1 MKAIELRAQPRTL
14 TGKQVKLLRRQD
26 VVPGVVYGH
35 HIDPVAVQFNTKEL
49 THALKRAGS
58 SATVQLEVD
67 GTAAPYLVI
76 FRDVQHHPI
85 RREITHVDLQA
96 LSLTET
102 VRVPVSIVLVG
113 ESPAVEELGGV
124 LMHTLLELDI
134 EALPMDL
141 VPVVEVDIS
150 RLTHIGDSISVA
162 DLGIPETITV
172 HNAPDAT
179 VVQVTFQAAEE
190 VTTAAV
196 EAVIEPVA
204 AVVAP
209 EDERKP

>member
-14 TGKQVKLLRRQD
+14 TGKHVKLLRRQD

-35 HIDPVAVQFNTKEL
+35 NIDPVPVQFNTKEL
-49 THALKRAGS
+49 AHALKRAGS
-58 SATVQLEVD
+58 SATVQLAVE
-67 GTAAPYLVI
+67 GTASPYLVI

-85 RREITHVDLQA
+85 RRGITHVDLQA

-102 VRVPVSIVLVG
+102 VRVPVNVVVVG
-113 ESPAVEELGGV
+113 KSPAVEVLGGV
-124 LMHTLLELDI
+124 LLQTLMELEI

-141 VPVVEVDIS
+141 VPVIEVDIS
-150 RLTHIGDSISVA
+150 GLAEIGDSISVA
-162 DLGIPETITV
+162 DLDIPETITV
-172 HNAPDAT
+172 LNAPDAT
-179 VVQVTFQAAEE
+179 IVQVTFQAAEE
-190 VTTAAV
+190 APTAAV
-196 EAVIEPVA
+196 EAVVEPVA